1 MKVDIGIFLSPKN
14 FSTVRISLLKF
25 EWSENYRDQ
34 NLPCR
39 KFQPEKRFPK
49 ILGDLFRE
57 KNPLKMGRY
66 TIFFRRSKILGEA
79 GKQEILACENIRF
92 SSLFVAGEVSRETPP
107 AAKSKGKRMFW
118 QATNVPNILDLK
130 SCSEQIFSQN

>member
-1 MKVDIGIFLSPKN
+1 
-14 FSTVRISLLKF
+14 
-25 EWSENYRDQ
+25 
-34 NLPCR
+34 
-39 KFQPEKRFPK
+39 
-49 ILGDLFRE
+49 
-57 KNPLKMGRY
+57 MGRY

-79 GKQEILACENIRF
+79 GKQEILACAENIRF
-92 SSLFVAGEVSRETPP
+92 SSLFVAEEVSRETPP

>member
-1 MKVDIGIFLSPKN
+1 MAA
-14 FSTVRISLLKF
+14 RISLLKF

-34 NLPCR
+34 NLPWR

-79 GKQEILACENIRF
+79 GKQEL
-92 SSLFVAGEVSRETPP
+92 LQQ
-107 AAKSKGKRMFW
+107 MFR
-118 QATNVPNILDLK
+118 K
-130 SCSEQIFSQN
+130 F